1 MWLTQAY
8 NCVSDGSAGGLGFYL
23 TRRRSLAH
31 RDRRRLDRQPSL
43 SGHCGHEAILG
54 AQRSVANDP
63 KETFAWHRIAI
74 VRVTTRLLSI
84 SVSDSLPDHGP
95 PFLRIG
101 FYRSAEPHWVG
112 PLTFSN
118 TTIVRPSRPSTLLLK
133 GAVVMVRVFP
143 SSL

>member
-1 MWLTQAY
+1 MLPSWAVHQVGSYLGY
-8 NCVSDGSAGGLGFYL
+8 SGSAG
-23 TRRRSLAH
+23 
-31 RDRRRLDRQPSL
+31 DV
-43 SGHCGHEAILG
+43 
-54 AQRSVANDP
+54 VARAALDP